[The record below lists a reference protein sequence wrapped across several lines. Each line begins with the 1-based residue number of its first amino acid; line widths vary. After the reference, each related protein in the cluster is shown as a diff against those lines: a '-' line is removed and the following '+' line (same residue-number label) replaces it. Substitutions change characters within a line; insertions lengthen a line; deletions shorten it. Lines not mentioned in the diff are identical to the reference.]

1 MERREILKIP
11 EQLRQNVKKEPAP
24 QNETTAKTVNLT
36 KYRKSKKF
44 KQNIGKLV
52 IILICVM
59 LFAYVWIN
67 ADKLFEPLRG
77 IASKIETRTSTSVG
91 FPITLP
97 GSAGYSF
104 EGFGE
109 NFSLLTDTYL
119 YTYRTTGE
127 QIYALRHGYS
137 NPAQITS
144 DRRIL
149 LYDKASY
156 SFALYNKTS
165 LIYEKTID
173 DKIIFGA
180 LGSDDMVAIVT
191 NSSRYSNIL
200 YVYDSGGN
208 WKYTKKFAD
217 ENVMQAAF
225 TGDSEHIIVTTIS
238 VDSGEIVTTL
248 YKYSIRSSENYEWK
262 YSFRSN
268 SLPCGLYADNDTV
281 IAVCDNKVVS
291 LNSDDGTLN
300 GEYSFGGNLLDF
312 SLSRNFSAIYYN
324 DVSTNRNTVI
334 SLSSSAQPVSVINA
348 GSNAQKILL
357 DNDSVYILD
366 SSQVRVYNTIYLESG
381 KNIPLSEDY
390 TDFIKI
396 ADSLYL
402 LGYDTVNTER
412 ITE

>member
-1 MERREILKIP
+1 MQIP
-11 EQLRQNVKKEPAP
+11 EKAKKNIVKEQAP
-24 QNETTAKTVNLT
+24 KKETTAKTINLT

-44 KQNIGKLV
+44 KQNILKLILV
-52 IILICVM
+52 LIILGA
-59 LFAYVWIN
+59 FAYVWIN
-67 ADKLFEPLRG
+67 AGRIFEPLRG

-91 FPITLP
+91 YPITLP

-104 EGFGE
+104 EKFGE

-119 YTYRTTGE
+119 YTYLTTGE

-137 NPAQITS
+137 NPSQITS

-156 SFALYNKTS
+156 NFALYNKTS
-165 LIYEKTID
+165 LIYEKAVE
-173 DKIIFGA
+173 DKILFGA

-217 ENVMQAAF
+217 ENVMQVAF
-225 TGDSEHIIVTTIS
+225 EGDGEHLFATTIS
-238 VDSGEIVTTL
+238 VDSGEIVTSV
-248 YKYSIRSSENYEWK
+248 YKYSIRSSENCEWK

-268 SLPCGLYADNDTV
+268 SLPCGLSVQGNNV
-281 IAVCDNKVVS
+281 MLFCDNKIVS
-291 LNSDDGTLN
+291 LNDDSGALN
-300 GEYSFGGNLLDF
+300 GEYSFSGDLIDYGTNPSF
-312 SLSRNFSAIYYN
+312 VAIYYN
-324 DVSTNRNTVI
+324 DLSTNRNTVI
-334 SLSSSAQPVSVINA
+334 TLDYSAQPVATANA
-348 GSNAQKILL
+348 GSNAHKMLL
-357 DNDSVYILD
+357 SNDNVYILD
-366 SSQVRVYNTIYLESG
+366 GFQLKIYNTSLLSSG
-381 KNIPLSEDY
+381 GSIALKEDY

-396 ADSLYL
+396 ADSVYL

-412 ITE
+412 IN